1 MSTGNLT
8 HDYDLEYYYNVVP
21 SVDPDGLNTSTT
33 YTNGMPSNED
43 VDRCFISDN
52 YIYIGD
58 STTVAKFRLDVSSDY
73 GVEAD
78 ININLHKAKSL
89 LYFIYLNTT
98 NGNPSFLY
106 IAVALGSPNTLAN
119 IKL

>member
-1 MSTGNLT
+1 MSIVLRK
-8 HDYDLEYYYNVVP
+8 V
-21 SVDPDGLNTSTT
+21 
-33 YTNGMPSNED
+33 TN
-43 VDRCFISDN
+43 IH
-52 YIYIGD
+52 
-58 STTVAKFRLDVSSDY
+58 
-73 GVEAD
+73 